1 MEVAMVEIDTELV
14 RRHESPARTEKI
26 VQVSLAKA
34 TLFGATLGLTWGAG
48 LRGLMAV
55 FAGRDSSFSWS
66 GTFVAILLPATL
78 VGATLGWAEYAR
90 RTGGKGGWRWT
101 TLAPLLFLGIPALV
115 LDDFVTPLLTTGIG
129 GGAVAIPLIGML
141 GGYAIAG
148 RGPRWGR
155 WLARSFMAALV
166 IFLIVGAFATPF
178 ERRLSP
184 TEAAGAYTLL
194 TFILFC
200 GLLAGACAIP
210 HLPALHENAPDT

>member
-1 MEVAMVEIDTELV
+1 MVELDTELV
-14 RRHESPARTEKI
+14 RRYESPARTEKI
-26 VQVSLAKA
+26 VQVTLVKA

-78 VGATLGWAEYAR
+78 VGAALGWAEYAR

-101 TLAPLLFLGIPALV
+101 TLAPLLFLVIPALV
-115 LDDFVTPLLTTGIG
+115 LDDFVTALLTTGIG

-155 WLARSFMAALV
+155 WLARMFIGAFTV
-166 IFLIVGAFATPF
+166 FVIVGAWAAPF
-178 ERRLSP
+178 GQRLAP
-184 TEAAGAYTLL
+184 TAPAGAYTLL

-200 GLLAGACAIP
+200 GLFAGACAIP